1 MGVVVANN
9 EVGLQRLWVTGVKQH
24 PLQMWV
30 HVTGVKGSMQ
40 MLRDLFEVFTQCV
53 CFGVLVV
60 GVERRMGREVE
71 LDVGKM

>member
-30 HVTGVKGSMQ
+30 HVTGVKGPMQ
-40 MLRDLFEVFTQCV
+40 MLRDLFEVFT
-53 CFGVLVV
+53 
-60 GVERRMGREVE
+60 
-71 LDVGKM
+71 